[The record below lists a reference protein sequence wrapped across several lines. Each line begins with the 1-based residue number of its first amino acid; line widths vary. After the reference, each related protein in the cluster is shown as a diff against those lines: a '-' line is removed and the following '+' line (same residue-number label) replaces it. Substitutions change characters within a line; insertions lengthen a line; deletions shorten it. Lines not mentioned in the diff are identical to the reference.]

1 MERGGGQQ
9 MKIKTCRI
17 RRQLAFKLFV
27 CGSRRGG
34 GYIGYIS
41 KMHLKIHTGKASP
54 SFPRKTKLYG
64 PYLIKI
70 LGLSYCL
77 LLSFDKQKTR
87 AFEMNRLIFFL
98 LTARLPSDPHENKSG
113 SDDPEFIFFFR
124 GGGDVCTRIFIV
136 KCLHCKIHKIYAQKG
151 FAHS

>member
-1 MERGGGQQ
+1 MHHRNYSVFNFQLFALCIRVIFLETYNHQIEPVCFDFDQHNSRSTEADQAIWKGGVQQ
-9 MKIKTCRI
+9 MQNSG
-17 RRQLAFKLFV
+17 QLTFKLFV

-87 AFEMNRLIFFL
+87 AFEMNRLI
-98 LTARLPSDPHENKSG
+98 
-113 SDDPEFIFFFR
+113 
-124 GGGDVCTRIFIV
+124 
-136 KCLHCKIHKIYAQKG
+136 
-151 FAHS
+151 